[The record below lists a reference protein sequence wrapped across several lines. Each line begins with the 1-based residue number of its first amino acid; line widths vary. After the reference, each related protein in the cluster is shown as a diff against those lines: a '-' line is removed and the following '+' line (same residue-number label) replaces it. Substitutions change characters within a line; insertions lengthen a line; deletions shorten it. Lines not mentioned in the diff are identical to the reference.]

1 MRLTQLQY
9 FMAVYEHQNI
19 TKAAEKLHISQ
30 PSITIALKELENEYH
45 VNLFHRI
52 NKKMFLTEEGKIFY
66 RYASAIL
73 KNVQELDNSM
83 QDLTGN
89 RNMIK
94 LGMPLQIGAFL
105 LPLLC
110 KDFKTAYPKINL
122 SLVEC
127 GAMDIVDKLLGEELD
142 IAVACIDPQSTA
154 LDLIPL
160 FETEICFCVHKS
172 HPLASRTSISFEESC
187 SYPVTMVP
195 EGSYTYKRICSVANE
210 KCIHPN
216 VTLYSQ
222 QLYTILNL
230 ITLAGMGS
238 YLIKEATAHA
248 PDIVTIPFV
257 EPLTVTA
264 NTLTKKG
271 RLLYTDSKA
280 LISFI
285 REKYRIQRLKNN
297 LDC

>member
-45 VNLFHRI
+45 VNLFLRI
-52 NKKMFLTEEGKIFY
+52 NKKMYLTEEGQIFY

-73 KNVQELDNSM
+73 KNVQDLDNSM

-127 GAMDIVDKLLGEELD
+127 GAMDIVDKLLREELD
-142 IAVACIDPQSTA
+142 IAVACIEAQSTV

-172 HPLASRTSISFEESC
+172 HPLASRSSISFEESC
-187 SYPVTMVP
+187 TYSVTMVP
-195 EGSYTYKRICSVANE
+195 EGAYTYKRIWSVAD
-210 KCIHPN
+210 KKGVHPK
-216 VTLYSQ
+216 VELYSL

-230 ITLAGMGS
+230 IRLADMGS
-238 YLIKEATAHA
+238 YLIKEAVAHT
-248 PDIVTIPFV
+248 PDIVAIPF
-257 EPLTVTA
+257 EDPLPVTA
-264 NTLTKKG
+264 STLTKKG
-271 RLLYTDSKA
+271 QLLYTDSKA

-285 REKYRIQRLKNN
+285 REKYRIHSDKNF
-297 LDC
+297 

>member
-30 PSITIALKELENEYH
+30 HSITIALKELENEYH

-52 NKKMFLTEEGKIFY
+52 NKKMYLTEEGQIFY

-73 KNVQELDNSM
+73 KNVQDLDNSM

-127 GAMDIVDKLLGEELD
+127 GAMDIVDKLLREELD
-142 IAVACIDPQSTA
+142 IAVACIEAQSTV

-172 HPLASRTSISFEESC
+172 HPLASRSSISFEESC
-187 SYPVTMVP
+187 TYSVTMVP
-195 EGSYTYKRICSVANE
+195 EGAYTYKRIWSVAD
-210 KCIHPN
+210 KKGVHPK
-216 VTLYSQ
+216 VELYSL

-230 ITLAGMGS
+230 IRLADMGS
-238 YLIKEATAHA
+238 YLIKEAVAHT
-248 PDIVTIPFV
+248 PDIVAIPF
-257 EPLTVTA
+257 EDPLPVTA
-264 NTLTKKG
+264 STLTKKG
-271 RLLYTDSKA
+271 QLLYTDSKA

-285 REKYRIQRLKNN
+285 REKYRIHSDKNF
-297 LDC
+297 

>member
-52 NKKMFLTEEGKIFY
+52 NKKMYLTEEGQIFY

-73 KNVQELDNSM
+73 KNVQDLDNSM

-127 GAMDIVDKLLGEELD
+127 GAMDIVDKLLREELD
-142 IAVACIDPQSTA
+142 IAVACIEAQSTV

-172 HPLASRTSISFEESC
+172 HPLASRSSISFEESC
-187 SYPVTMVP
+187 TYSVTMVP
-195 EGSYTYKRICSVANE
+195 EGAYTYKRIWSVAD
-210 KCIHPN
+210 KKGVHPK
-216 VTLYSQ
+216 VELYSL

-230 ITLAGMGS
+230 IRLADMGS
-238 YLIKEATAHA
+238 YLIKEAVAHT
-248 PDIVTIPFV
+248 PDIVAIPF
-257 EPLTVTA
+257 EDPLPVTA
-264 NTLTKKG
+264 STLTKKG
-271 RLLYTDSKA
+271 QLLYTDSKA

-285 REKYRIQRLKNN
+285 REKYRIHSDKNF
-297 LDC
+297 

>member
-52 NKKMFLTEEGKIFY
+52 NKKMYLTEEGQIFY

-73 KNVQELDNSM
+73 KNVQDLDNSM

-127 GAMDIVDKLLGEELD
+127 GAMDIVDKLLREELD
-142 IAVACIDPQSTA
+142 IAVACIEAQSTV

-172 HPLASRTSISFEESC
+172 HPLASRSSISFEESC
-187 SYPVTMVP
+187 TYSVTMVP
-195 EGSYTYKRICSVANE
+195 EGAYTYKRIWSVAD
-210 KCIHPN
+210 KKGVHPK
-216 VTLYSQ
+216 VELYSL

-230 ITLAGMGS
+230 IRLADMGS
-238 YLIKEATAHA
+238 YLIKEAVAHT
-248 PDIVTIPFV
+248 PDIVAIPF
-257 EPLTVTA
+257 EDPLPVTA
-264 NTLTKKG
+264 STLTKKG
-271 RLLYTDSKA
+271 HLLYTDSKA

-285 REKYRIQRLKNN
+285 REKYRIHSDKNF
-297 LDC
+297 

>member
-52 NKKMFLTEEGKIFY
+52 NKKMYLTEEGQIFY

-73 KNVQELDNSM
+73 KNVQDLDNSM

-127 GAMDIVDKLLGEELD
+127 GAMDIVDKLLREELD
-142 IAVACIDPQSTA
+142 IAVACIEAQSTV

-172 HPLASRTSISFEESC
+172 HPLASRSSISFEESC
-187 SYPVTMVP
+187 TYSVTMVP
-195 EGSYTYKRICSVANE
+195 GGAYTYKRIWSVAD
-210 KCIHPN
+210 KKGVHPK
-216 VTLYSQ
+216 VELYSL

-230 ITLAGMGS
+230 IRLADMGS
-238 YLIKEATAHA
+238 YLIKEAVAHT
-248 PDIVTIPFV
+248 PDIVAIPF
-257 EPLTVTA
+257 EDPLPVTA
-264 NTLTKKG
+264 STLTKKG
-271 RLLYTDSKA
+271 QLLYTDSKA

-285 REKYRIQRLKNN
+285 REKYRIHSDKNF
-297 LDC
+297 

>member
-1 MRLTQLQY
+1 
-9 FMAVYEHQNI
+9 MAVYEHQNI

-52 NKKMFLTEEGKIFY
+52 NKKMFLTEEGQIFY
-66 RYASAIL
+66 RHASAIL
-73 KNVQELDNSM
+73 KNVQDLDNSM

-122 SLVEC
+122 NLVEC
-127 GAMDIVDKLLGEELD
+127 GAMDIVDKLLREELD
-142 IAVACIDPQSTA
+142 IAVACIEAQSTV

-160 FETEICFCVHKS
+160 FDTEICFCVHKS
-172 HPLASRTSISFEESC
+172 HPLASRSSISFEESC
-187 SYPVTMVP
+187 TYPVTMVP
-195 EGSYTYKRICSVANE
+195 EGAYTYKRIGSVAD
-210 KCIHPN
+210 KKGIHPK
-216 VTLYSQ
+216 VVLYSQ

-230 ITLAGMGS
+230 IRLADMGS
-238 YLIKEATAHA
+238 YLIKEAVAHT
-248 PDIVTIPFV
+248 PDIVAIPF
-257 EPLTVTA
+257 EDSLPVTA
-264 NTLTKKG
+264 STLTKKG

-280 LISFI
+280 LINFI
-285 REKYRIQRLKNN
+285 REKYRIHSIKNF
-297 LDC
+297 

>member
-9 FMAVYEHQNI
+9 FMAVYELQNI
-19 TKAAEKLHISQ
+19 TKAAERLHISQ
-30 PSITIALKELENEYH
+30 PSITIALKDLENEYH

-52 NKKMFLTEEGKIFY
+52 HKKMYLTEEGKIFH

-73 KNVQELDNSM
+73 KNVQDLDSSM

-110 KDFKTAYPKINL
+110 KDFKAAYPKINL

-142 IAVACIDPQSTA
+142 IAVACIDPQNNL

-160 FETEICFCVHKS
+160 FESEICFCVHKS
-172 HPLASRTSISFEESC
+172 HPLASRNRISFEETC

-195 EGSYTYKRICSVANE
+195 KGAYTYKRIWSLADSKGVQ
-210 KCIHPN
+210 PN
-216 VTLYSQ
+216 VSLYSQ

-238 YLIKEATAHA
+238 YLIREAVAHT
-248 PDIVTIPFV
+248 PDIVAIPFE
-257 EPLTVTA
+257 EPLPVTA
-264 NTLTKKG
+264 CTLTKKG

-280 LISFI
+280 LINFI
-285 REKYRIQRLKNN
+285 REKYRIHSARYN
-297 LDC
+297 

>member
-52 NKKMFLTEEGKIFY
+52 NKKMYLTEEGQIFY

-73 KNVQELDNSM
+73 KNVQDLDNSM

-110 KDFKTAYPKINL
+110 KDFKTASPKINL

-127 GAMDIVDKLLGEELD
+127 GAMDIVDKLLREELD
-142 IAVACIDPQSTA
+142 IAVACIEAQSTV

-172 HPLASRTSISFEESC
+172 HPLASRSSISFEESC
-187 SYPVTMVP
+187 TYSVTMVP
-195 EGSYTYKRICSVANE
+195 EGAYTYKRIWSVAD
-210 KCIHPN
+210 KKGVHPK
-216 VTLYSQ
+216 VELYSL

-230 ITLAGMGS
+230 IRLADMGS
-238 YLIKEATAHA
+238 YLIKEAVAHT
-248 PDIVTIPFV
+248 PDIVAIPF
-257 EPLTVTA
+257 EDPLPVTA
-264 NTLTKKG
+264 STLTKKG
-271 RLLYTDSKA
+271 QLLYTDSKA

-285 REKYRIQRLKNN
+285 REKYRIHSDKNF
-297 LDC
+297 

>member
-1 MRLTQLQY
+1 MY
-9 FMAVYEHQNI
+9 
-19 TKAAEKLHISQ
+19 
-30 PSITIALKELENEYH
+30 
-45 VNLFHRI
+45 
-52 NKKMFLTEEGKIFY
+52 LTEEGQIFY

-73 KNVQELDNSM
+73 KNVQDLDNSM

-127 GAMDIVDKLLGEELD
+127 GAMDIVDKLLREELD
-142 IAVACIDPQSTA
+142 IAVACIEAQSTV

-172 HPLASRTSISFEESC
+172 HPLASRSSISFEESC
-187 SYPVTMVP
+187 TYSVTMVP
-195 EGSYTYKRICSVANE
+195 EGAYTYKRIWSVAD
-210 KCIHPN
+210 KKGVHPK
-216 VTLYSQ
+216 VELYSL

-230 ITLAGMGS
+230 IRLADMGS
-238 YLIKEATAHA
+238 YLIKEAVAHT
-248 PDIVTIPFV
+248 PDIVAIPF
-257 EPLTVTA
+257 EDPLPVTA
-264 NTLTKKG
+264 STLTKKG
-271 RLLYTDSKA
+271 QLLYTDSKA

-285 REKYRIQRLKNN
+285 REKYRIHSDKNF
-297 LDC
+297 

>member
-52 NKKMFLTEEGKIFY
+52 NKKMYLTEEGQIFY

-73 KNVQELDNSM
+73 KNVQDLDNSM

-94 LGMPLQIGAFL
+94 LGIPLQIGAFL

-127 GAMDIVDKLLGEELD
+127 GAMDIVDKLLREELD
-142 IAVACIDPQSTA
+142 IAVACIEAQSTV

-172 HPLASRTSISFEESC
+172 HPLASRSSISFEESC
-187 SYPVTMVP
+187 TYSVTMVP
-195 EGSYTYKRICSVANE
+195 EGAYTYKRIWSVAD
-210 KCIHPN
+210 KKGVHPK
-216 VTLYSQ
+216 VELYSL

-230 ITLAGMGS
+230 IRLADMGS
-238 YLIKEATAHA
+238 YLIKEAVAHT
-248 PDIVTIPFV
+248 PDIVAIPF
-257 EPLTVTA
+257 EDPLPVTA
-264 NTLTKKG
+264 STLTKKG

-285 REKYRIQRLKNN
+285 REKYRIHSAKNF
-297 LDC
+297 

>member
-52 NKKMFLTEEGKIFY
+52 NKKMFLTEEGQIFY
-66 RYASAIL
+66 RHASAIL
-73 KNVQELDNSM
+73 KNVQDLDNSM

-122 SLVEC
+122 NLVEC
-127 GAMDIVDKLLGEELD
+127 GAMDIVDKLLREELD
-142 IAVACIDPQSTA
+142 IAVACIEAQSTV

-160 FETEICFCVHKS
+160 FDTEICFCVHKS
-172 HPLASRTSISFEESC
+172 HPLASRSSISFEESC
-187 SYPVTMVP
+187 TDPVTMVP
-195 EGSYTYKRICSVANE
+195 EGAYTYKRIGSVAD
-210 KCIHPN
+210 KKGIHPK
-216 VTLYSQ
+216 VILYSQ

-230 ITLAGMGS
+230 IRLADMGS
-238 YLIKEATAHA
+238 YLIKEAVAHT
-248 PDIVTIPFV
+248 PDIVAIPF
-257 EPLTVTA
+257 EDSLPVTA
-264 NTLTKKG
+264 STLTKKG

-280 LISFI
+280 LINFI
-285 REKYRIQRLKNN
+285 REKYRIHSIKNF
-297 LDC
+297 

>member
-52 NKKMFLTEEGKIFY
+52 NKKMYLTEEGHIFY

-73 KNVQELDNSM
+73 KNVQDLDNSM

-127 GAMDIVDKLLGEELD
+127 GAMDIVDKLLREELD
-142 IAVACIDPQSTA
+142 IAVACIEAQSTV

-172 HPLASRTSISFEESC
+172 HPLASRSSISFEESC
-187 SYPVTMVP
+187 TYSVTMVP
-195 EGSYTYKRICSVANE
+195 EGAYTYKRIWSVAD
-210 KCIHPN
+210 KKGVHPK
-216 VTLYSQ
+216 VELYSL

-230 ITLAGMGS
+230 IRLADMGS
-238 YLIKEATAHA
+238 YLIKEAVAHT
-248 PDIVTIPFV
+248 PDIVAIPF
-257 EPLTVTA
+257 EDPLPVTA
-264 NTLTKKG
+264 STLTKKG
-271 RLLYTDSKA
+271 QLLYTDSKA

-285 REKYRIQRLKNN
+285 REKYRIHSDKNF
-297 LDC
+297 